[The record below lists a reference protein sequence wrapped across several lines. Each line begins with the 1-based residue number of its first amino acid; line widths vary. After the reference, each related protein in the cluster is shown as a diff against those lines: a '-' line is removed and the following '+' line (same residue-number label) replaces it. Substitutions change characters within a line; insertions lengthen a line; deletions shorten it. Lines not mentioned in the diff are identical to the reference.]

1 MSNSLLFTLTA
12 IVALLMVACVSIV
25 MILHYRKGAMRNLVL
40 MNSTGTVEMTLVPE
54 GAVIIGGEL
63 WRACS
68 ENCETIERGNR
79 VCVRGVLGH
88 LLVVAREL

>member
-1 MSNSLLFTLTA
+1 MNNAILFMLTA
-12 IVALLMVACVSIV
+12 IVALLIAACVSII
-25 MILHYRKGAMRNLVL
+25 MILHYRKGVTRNLVL
-40 MNSTGTVEMTLVPE
+40 MNSTGVVETTLVPE

-68 ENCETIERGNR
+68 ENCETVARGNR
-79 VCVRGVLGH
+79 IRVRGVRDH